1 MNYKSQL
8 KGWAVDRVIEA
19 KKAGYYLQITS
30 PTQMTD
36 ETTLEDLLKAADE
49 LSAYAYVPREDLES
63 TAKELFELVRSAP
76 ANESMVSA
84 LISTLD
90 RIRLDRLNDGTDK
103 AEDAKETAQ

>member
-8 KGWAVDRVIEA
+8 KGWAVDRVIEFY
-19 KKAGYYLQITS
+19 KVNGK
-30 PTQMTD
+30 P
-36 ETTLEDLLKAADE
+36 TLEIKQGPSLDILMADADK

-84 LISTLD
+84 LIGTLD

-103 AEDAKETAQ
+103 AEDAKETLQ